1 MAKKE
6 KTGKKKDNDRMWLVA
21 TIALLLFIGGVLA
34 LDYYKKKQA
43 EAPQETETPQI
54 GTPEPTAPL
63 HPIVPDAEIQAALD
77 SGNPLVLYFYSST
90 CGTCVQAKDNVLA
103 LEEKLKPYNI
113 ALITVE
119 LTSNEAIYKK
129 FESGTSSIIV
139 WKGKPLLNE
148 SFTKDTNADEMVKKI
163 LQALN
168 IG

>member
-6 KTGKKKDNDRMWLVA
+6 KTEKKKDNDGMWFVA
-21 TIALLLFIGGVLA
+21 IIVLLLFIGGVLA

-43 EAPQETETPQI
+43 EIPQPTETPQI
-54 GTPEPTAPL
+54 GTPEPTPPL
-63 HPIVPDAEIQAALD
+63 HPIMPDAEIQAALD

-113 ALITVE
+113 ALIKVE
-119 LTSNEAIYKK
+119 YTSNEAIYNK
-129 FESGTSSIIV
+129 FESGTSSLIV

-148 SFTKDTNADEMVKKI
+148 FFSKDINVDEMLAKI
-163 LQALN
+163 LQTLN